1 MAGQQRLKLEK
12 VQSLEQHLSP
22 ELGST
27 QGKVYFFQVLQQWD
41 CAEKPSCI
49 LSTWLESTVDQS
61 CFYLHLC
68 SPHLHYPT
76 DFNTMEMYLRGEN
89 LFHRIKNKFF
99 PGSSFTN
106 HRNSLKT
113 KSIIILAAELPAAA
127 LQGSLWPYKPAHYVI
142 YIPPRWTDSCQARKY
157 HGEKFRYCLL
167 LHTFVAFGIMELFWR
182 KQLAQMAKQL
192 HWKYLKFKIN

>member
-1 MAGQQRLKLEK
+1 
-12 VQSLEQHLSP
+12 
-22 ELGST
+22 
-27 QGKVYFFQVLQQWD
+27 
-41 CAEKPSCI
+41 
-49 LSTWLESTVDQS
+49 
-61 CFYLHLC
+61 
-68 SPHLHYPT
+68 
-76 DFNTMEMYLRGEN
+76 MEMYLRGEN